1 MSYLLDIRKE
11 ERRKKW
17 GYLGINIGDLV
28 YQLIMFIL
36 LLGMI
41 FAVYFFVRSLLAR
54 SNKSNS
60 IEQKLDRV
68 IELLEKDKRE

>member
-1 MSYLLDIRKE
+1 M
-11 ERRKKW
+11 
-17 GYLGINIGDLV
+17 GFNTGDLV

-36 LLGMI
+36 LFGMI

-54 SNKSNS
+54 LNKSNN

>member
-1 MSYLLDIRKE
+1 MGSLDF
-11 ERRKKW
+11 
-17 GYLGINIGDLV
+17 NIGDLV

-54 SNKSNS
+54 SNKPNN
-60 IEQKLDRV
+60 IEQKLDRI

>member
-1 MSYLLDIRKE
+1 MDF
-11 ERRKKW
+11 
-17 GYLGINIGDLV
+17 NIGDLV

-41 FAVYFFVRSLLAR
+41 FAVYFFVRSLLAW
-54 SNKSNS
+54 SNKSNRM
-60 IEQKLDRV
+60 EQKLDRV

>member
-1 MSYLLDIRKE
+1 M
-11 ERRKKW
+11 
-17 GYLGINIGDLV
+17 GINIGDLV

-60 IEQKLDRV
+60 IEQKLDRI

>member
-1 MSYLLDIRKE
+1 M
-11 ERRKKW
+11 
-17 GYLGINIGDLV
+17 GFNIGDLV

-68 IELLEKDKRE
+68 NELLEKDNRE

>member
-1 MSYLLDIRKE
+1 M
-11 ERRKKW
+11 
-17 GYLGINIGDLV
+17 GINIGDLV

-54 SNKSNS
+54 LNKSNN
-60 IEQKLDRV
+60 IEKKPDRV
-68 IELLEKDKRE
+68 IELLEKDKRESFLFILFFIFLFSG

>member
-1 MSYLLDIRKE
+1 M
-11 ERRKKW
+11 
-17 GYLGINIGDLV
+17 GFNIGDLV

-36 LLGMI
+36 LFGMI

-54 SNKSNS
+54 SNKTNS

>member
-1 MSYLLDIRKE
+1 MSSLDF
-11 ERRKKW
+11 
-17 GYLGINIGDLV
+17 NIGDLV